1 MAKKID
7 WKKVATMAVIVAIIV
22 YVSAAIILVADS
34 YKYRICTKCEVTVA
48 DSLELR
54 FVTDREVLKL
64 LRGSDVKIE
73 GITAHFTDLA
83 KVEKMLE
90 SKSRIKK
97 AECYFTPSG
106 KARVV
111 ITQREPILRVMTG
124 QANYYV
130 DREGAL
136 TQVAEKFAAYV
147 PIATGHISK
156 KLAKGD
162 LYKFALYL
170 YENEFWNAFIEQID
184 VDAHGVVVLVPRVG
198 NQIIRLGTLTGYEK
212 KLSKLLTLYTKGF
225 NKIGWNN
232 YKVINLEYD
241 GQVVCTKK

>member
-7 WKKVATMAVIVAIIV
+7 WKKVATMTVIVAIIV
-22 YVSAAIILVADS
+22 YVSASVVLYANS

-54 FVTDREVLKL
+54 FVTDREILKL
-64 LRGSDVKIE
+64 LRGSEVKIE
-73 GITAHFTDLA
+73 GITAHFTNLA
-83 KVEKMLE
+83 QIEAMLE

-106 KARVV
+106 KAQVV
-111 ITQREPILRVMTG
+111 ILQREPILRVMTDRS
-124 QANYYV
+124 NYYV

-156 KLAKGD
+156 PLAKGD

-184 VDAHGVVVLVPRVG
+184 VDSHGVVVLVPRVG
-198 NQIIRLGTLTGYEK
+198 NQIIRLGTLAGYEK
-212 KLSKLLTLYTKGF
+212 KLNKLLTLYTKGF

-232 YKVINLEYD
+232 YKMINLEFD
-241 GQVVCTKK
+241 GQIVCTKK